1 MSISQTLAAKAAA
14 KAAEKAAANAD
25 IKADQAFPGGPE
37 PITAAVLPTAAVVE
51 QAPQQND
58 AFYQA
63 VAQSVEATPKP
74 EKFPYWESPTINAF
88 FIGDKRVVNRHGRFY
103 GESEEEIRELEHF
116 VKQGV
121 AIKIE
126 DPNGTEDK

>member
-25 IKADQAFPGGPE
+25 LKADQAFPGGPE
-37 PITAAVLPTAAVVE
+37 PVTAAVLSEVAVVE

-63 VAQSVEATPKP
+63 TVQEVAHVPEP
-74 EKFPYWESPTINAF
+74 EKYPYWESASLNAF
-88 FIGDKRVVNRHGRFY
+88 YVGDKRIVNRHGRFY
-103 GESEEEIRELEHF
+103 GESEAEIAELEHF
-116 VKQGV
+116 VKQGIATKV
-121 AIKIE
+121 E
-126 DPNGTEDK
+126 DPNGKEAK